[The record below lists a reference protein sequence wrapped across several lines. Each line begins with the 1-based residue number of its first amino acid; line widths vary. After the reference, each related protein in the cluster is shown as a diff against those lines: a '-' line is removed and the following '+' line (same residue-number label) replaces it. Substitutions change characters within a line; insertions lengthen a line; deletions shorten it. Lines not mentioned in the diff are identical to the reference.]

1 MQLSEVHL
9 MNKNPRIPQGALALE
24 SDAHHFVLRLERVLS
39 HAPQPAVLL
48 VYSIT
53 TLFLQFYLAWWI
65 FVLPAFVLGFLSH
78 HPILKKRAAPRNQRR
93 LIAGCTALVWI
104 LMCLVRDFETHW
116 RIAPRLSGLFQIPSR
131 VGIYLI
137 LATVVFLLSGI
148 AANLGR
154 ASRYYL
160 RRVIDA

>member
-1 MQLSEVHL
+1 
-9 MNKNPRIPQGALALE
+9 MNKNPLIPQGALALE
-24 SDAHHFVLRLERVLS
+24 SDSHHFVSRLERVLS

-78 HPILKKRAAPRNQRR
+78 HPILKKRAAPRNRRR
-93 LIAGCTALVWI
+93 LIAGCAALVWI

-131 VGIYLI
+131 VGIYLM
-137 LATVVFLLSGI
+137 LAALVFLLSGI